1 MFFILKPAIPDT
13 LVLAA
18 FHNRTQPGG
27 GNTITHHFS
36 QCLMMTRERNPHN
49 LTPPKMHRAK
59 KRYDLFQLAN
69 QNRNSLFIGQI
80 KILLDAL
87 LNEKAIQGTIDA
99 DWRVRVKQAS

>member
-1 MFFILKPAIPDT
+1 
-13 LVLAA
+13 
-18 FHNRTQPGG
+18 
-27 GNTITHHFS
+27 
-36 QCLMMTRERNPHN
+36 
-49 LTPPKMHRAK
+49 MHRAK